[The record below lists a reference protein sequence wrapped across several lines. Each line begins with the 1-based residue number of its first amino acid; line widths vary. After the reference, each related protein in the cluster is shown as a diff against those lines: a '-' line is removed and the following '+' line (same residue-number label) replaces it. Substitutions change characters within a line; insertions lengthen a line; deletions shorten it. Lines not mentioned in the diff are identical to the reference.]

1 MVNICS
7 GEINEFAVCSGT
19 TKVWMAILGVSHLTE
34 ARGQS
39 ATRTSLF
46 GWAWQQLAGGRR
58 TYMVQSKQIGALL
71 LAVSLVGCGSYSMF
85 DTPSLTSS
93 GFGSSKSSEW
103 KNTTDNSSANADP
116 DSTASTT
123 TTTTT
128 PNRNDT
134 ESLNSL
140 FARAAQNQTSAPP
153 PAPVASPVTKPVVVA
168 DARDTA
174 AAPPAAQS
182 VNVTPRGRA
191 YLFRGIA
198 GLIYSRGMDKLAER
212 IRQTGLPAS
221 VDTYLMWRPVADQA
235 IRDYRRDPQPIILI
249 GHSMG
254 GDATLAFAE
263 LLNANDI
270 PVNLVV
276 TYDPSRIA
284 DDVPP
289 NVERYINI
297 FQSTNVMGGGNV
309 VQGSRFHGHYASYN
323 LKDHSELIHINIEK
337 ADRIQEQ
344 LVEKIIELVAT
355 PATAEGE
362 AVPIRLEVPSDAAV
376 ELWDS
381 GQPMTAHAG
390 DTLKT
395 FADTYHVPLWSLA
408 EINAVSPRTPL
419 TEGQRIVVPRHLVP
433 MATPSLAANAVSS
446 YAPVGH

>member
-1 MVNICS
+1 
-7 GEINEFAVCSGT
+7 
-19 TKVWMAILGVSHLTE
+19 
-34 ARGQS
+34 
-39 ATRTSLF
+39 
-46 GWAWQQLAGGRR
+46 
-58 TYMVQSKQIGALL
+58 MVQSKQIGALL
-71 LAVSLVGCGSYSMF
+71 LAVSLSGCGSYSMF
-85 DTPSLTSS
+85 DTSSFTSS
-93 GFGSSKSSEW
+93 GFGSNKSSDW
-103 KNTTDNSSANADP
+103 KNTTDNSSANADS

-123 TTTTT
+123 ATT

-140 FARAAQNQTSAPP
+140 FARAAQNQLGAPQPPSAP
-153 PAPVASPVTKPVVVA
+153 AANIATKPVVVA

-174 AAPPAAQS
+174 VRAPRQLQS

-235 IRDYRRDPQPIILI
+235 IRDYRRDPQPVILI

-254 GDATLAFAE
+254 GDAALAFAE
-263 LLNANDI
+263 LLNANNI

-309 VQGSRFHGHYASYN
+309 VQGSRFHGHYASFN
-323 LKDHSELIHINIEK
+323 LKDHNELIHINIEK

-344 LVEKIIELVAT
+344 LVQKVVELAAT

-362 AVPIRLEVPSDAAV
+362 AIPIRIEVPSDAPV

-419 TEGQRIVVPRHLVP
+419 SEGQRIVVPRHLVP
-433 MATPSLAANAVSS
+433 MAVASMATPSLAANAVSS
-446 YAPVGH
+446 YAPVGR

>member
-1 MVNICS
+1 
-7 GEINEFAVCSGT
+7 
-19 TKVWMAILGVSHLTE
+19 
-34 ARGQS
+34 
-39 ATRTSLF
+39 
-46 GWAWQQLAGGRR
+46 
-58 TYMVQSKQIGALL
+58 MVQSKQIGALL
-71 LAVSLVGCGSYSMF
+71 LAVSLAGCGSYSMF
-85 DTPSLTSS
+85 DTSSFNSS
-93 GFGSSKSSEW
+93 GFGSSKSSDW

-116 DSTASTT
+116 ASTASTAP
-123 TTTTT
+123 TT
-128 PNRNDT
+128 PSRNDT

-140 FARAAQNQTSAPP
+140 FARAAQNQTNAPQP
-153 PAPVASPVTKPVVVA
+153 TPAPAASTTAKPVVVA
-168 DARDTA
+168 DARDTTV
-174 AAPPAAQS
+174 APPATQS

-212 IRQTGLPAS
+212 IRHTGLPAS

-309 VQGSRFHGHYASYN
+309 VQGTRFHGHYASYN
-323 LKDHSELIHINIEK
+323 LKDHNELIHINIEK

-344 LVEKIIELVAT
+344 LVEKIVELAST
-355 PATAEGE
+355 PPTAEGD
-362 AVPIRLEVPSDAAV
+362 AIPIRLEVPSDAAV

-381 GQPMTAHAG
+381 GQPMAAHAG

-419 TEGQRIVVPRHLVP
+419 TEGQRIVIPRHLVP
-433 MATPSLAANAVSS
+433 MAAPSLAATAVSS

>member
-1 MVNICS
+1 
-7 GEINEFAVCSGT
+7 
-19 TKVWMAILGVSHLTE
+19 
-34 ARGQS
+34 
-39 ATRTSLF
+39 
-46 GWAWQQLAGGRR
+46 
-58 TYMVQSKQIGALL
+58 MVQSKQIGALL
-71 LAVSLVGCGSYSMF
+71 LAVSLSGCGSYSMV
-85 DTPSLTSS
+85 DTSSFTSS
-93 GFGSSKSSEW
+93 GFGSNKSSDW
-103 KNTTDNSSANADP
+103 KNTTDNSSANTDS

-123 TTTTT
+123 ATT

-134 ESLNSL
+134 KSLNSL
-140 FARAAQNQTSAPP
+140 FARAAQNQLGAPQPPSAP
-153 PAPVASPVTKPVVVA
+153 AANIATKPVVVA

-235 IRDYRRDPQPIILI
+235 IRDYRRDPQPVILI

-254 GDATLAFAE
+254 GDAALAFAE
-263 LLNANDI
+263 LLNANNI

-309 VQGSRFHGHYASYN
+309 VQGSRFHGHYASFN
-323 LKDHSELIHINIEK
+323 LKDHNELIHINIEK

-344 LVEKIIELVAT
+344 LVQKVVELAAT

-362 AVPIRLEVPSDAAV
+362 AIPIRIEVPSDAPV

-419 TEGQRIVVPRHLVP
+419 SEGQRIVVPRHLVP
-433 MATPSLAANAVSS
+433 MAVASMATPSLAANAVSS
-446 YAPVGH
+446 YAPVGR

>member
-1 MVNICS
+1 
-7 GEINEFAVCSGT
+7 
-19 TKVWMAILGVSHLTE
+19 
-34 ARGQS
+34 
-39 ATRTSLF
+39 
-46 GWAWQQLAGGRR
+46 
-58 TYMVQSKQIGALL
+58 MVQSKRIGALL
-71 LAVSLVGCGSYSMF
+71 LAVSLAGCGSYSMF
-85 DTPSLTSS
+85 DTSSFTSS
-93 GFGSSKSSEW
+93 GFGSSKSSDW
-103 KNTTDNSSANADP
+103 KNATDNSSANADP
-116 DSTASTT
+116 ASTASTAP
-123 TTTTT
+123 TT
-128 PNRNDT
+128 PSRNDT

-140 FARAAQNQTSAPP
+140 FARAAQNQTSAPQAA
-153 PAPVASPVTKPVVVA
+153 PAPAAIPMAKPVVVA
-168 DARDTA
+168 DAHDTA
-174 AAPPAAQS
+174 VAPPATQS
-182 VNVTPRGRA
+182 VDVTPRGRA

-212 IRQTGLPAS
+212 IRQTGIPAS

-235 IRDYRRDPQPIILI
+235 LRDYRRDPQPIILI

-254 GDATLAFAE
+254 GDAALAFAE
-263 LLNANDI
+263 MLNANDI

-323 LKDHSELIHINIEK
+323 LKDHNELIHINIEK
-337 ADRIQEQ
+337 VDRIQEQ
-344 LVEKIIELVAT
+344 LVKKIVELAST
-355 PATAEGE
+355 PASAEGD
-362 AVPIRLEVPSDAAV
+362 AIPIRLEVPSDSSV

-390 DTLKT
+390 DTLRT

-419 TEGQRIVVPRHLVP
+419 TEGQRIVIPRHLVP
-433 MATPSLAANAVSS
+433 MAAPSLAAATPVSS
-446 YAPVGH
+446 YAPVGR

>member
-1 MVNICS
+1 
-7 GEINEFAVCSGT
+7 
-19 TKVWMAILGVSHLTE
+19 
-34 ARGQS
+34 
-39 ATRTSLF
+39 
-46 GWAWQQLAGGRR
+46 
-58 TYMVQSKQIGALL
+58 MVQSKQIGALL
-71 LAVSLVGCGSYSMF
+71 LAVSLAGCGSYSMF
-85 DTPSLTSS
+85 DTSSFTSS
-93 GFGSSKSSEW
+93 GFGSNKSSGW
-103 KNTTDNSSANADP
+103 KNTTDNSSANADS
-116 DSTASTT
+116 DSTASATAP
-123 TTTTT
+123 T

-140 FARAAQNQTSAPP
+140 FARAAQNQSGAPQP
-153 PAPVASPVTKPVVVA
+153 SPAPAANIATKPVVVA
-168 DARDTA
+168 DAHDTA
-174 AAPPAAQS
+174 TAPPAVQS
-182 VNVTPRGRA
+182 ANVTPRGRA

-235 IRDYRRDPQPIILI
+235 IRDYRRDPQPVILI

-254 GDATLAFAE
+254 GDAALAFAE
-263 LLNANDI
+263 LLNANNI

-323 LKDHSELIHINIEK
+323 LKDHNELIHINIEK

-344 LVEKIIELVAT
+344 LVEKVVALAAT

-362 AVPIRLEVPSDAAV
+362 AIPIRLEVPSDAPV

-408 EINAVSPRTPL
+408 EINAVSPRAPL
-419 TEGQRIVVPRHLVP
+419 TEGQRIVIPRHLVP
-433 MATPSLAANAVSS
+433 MAAPSLAVNAVSS